1 MGVAASG
8 GALGPAPYAR
18 ADGSAVPGAPSAVPV
33 PPPVLPPG
41 AVVPSAEEL
50 ARRELVKRLWAKLNA
65 IRAEMALEFAWSD
78 VRELHPM
85 DPGVGE
91 LNARLRELGASGEEL
106 AEHVLACAAAEAKSL
121 VPPSVRWLTGA
132 VFGMPQWRRY
142 TGMRLADAAAP
153 PGHRSAKHGPPPER
167 AAADAALARERQAA
181 ADRVAREKRAADEE
195 SKADRP
201 LTDDDRAAIRALA
214 ARVTKNPV
222 AAAEAERSRAEAAF
236 LDGDEVP
243 DGELT
248 EEESE

>member
-8 GALGPAPYAR
+8 GSSGPAPYAR
-18 ADGSAVPGAPSAVPV
+18 PDGSAEYAAPSAVPV
-33 PPPVLPPG
+33 PPPVLPLG
-41 AVVPSAEEL
+41 TVVPSAEEL

-65 IRAEMALEFAWSD
+65 IRAQMALEFSWSD

-85 DPGVGE
+85 DPGVSE

-106 AEHVLACAAAEAKSL
+106 AEHVLACAAAEAKSS

-153 PGHRSAKHGPPPER
+153 PGVRSTGRAPAPER
-167 AAADAALARERQAA
+167 AAAEAALARERQAA
-181 ADRVAREKRAADEE
+181 ADRTAREKRAADE
-195 SKADRP
+195 KTKTDPP
-201 LTDDDRAAIRALA
+201 LTDEDRAAIRSLA
-214 ARVTKNPV
+214 ARVTKNPD
-222 AAAEAERSRAEAAF
+222 AAAAAERSRAEAAF
-236 LDGDEVP
+236 LGDDVP